1 MFEIFFAPLQLFNW
15 RPDRIAVVGIAIL
28 VFVAWLYYV
37 RRQVAWSAVLI
48 AQLWFAF
55 AAWESHAKAAK
66 WNIRVDLI
74 IVWPV
79 LLAAT
84 ICGIAWS
91 FRRERSLNLRS
102 MLALVTIFC
111 VVIGLGM
118 MAWRARVERTRE
130 EYRRQQL
137 QSSPVTP
144 ARRVALD
151 LDPVSRSDGKHRFA
165 VNSLPPFYFRP
176 VASCGF
182 AAQGRE
188 PEPPAT

>member
-1 MFEIFFAPLQLFNW
+1 VFEIFFAPLQIFNG

-37 RRQVAWSAVLI
+37 RRQVAWPAVPT
-48 AQLWFAF
+48 AQLWFVF
-55 AAWESHAKAAK
+55 AVWEAYAKAAK

-84 ICGIAWS
+84 ICGIVWS
-91 FRRERSLNLRS
+91 FRRERSLNRRA

-118 MAWRARVERTRE
+118 MAWRARLERTRE
-130 EYRRQQL
+130 EFRRQQL

-144 ARRVALD
+144 VT
-151 LDPVSRSDGKHRFA
+151 
-165 VNSLPPFYFRP
+165 
-176 VASCGF
+176 
-182 AAQGRE
+182 
-188 PEPPAT
+188 PPAGMRG